1 MTPESEKMML
11 GFVVRQC
18 AADLG
23 HQPNAAD
30 LANWANNQRD
40 DRGDYCVFGRPISI
54 REAGVILRYPQRLVA
69 VYGSLRERFP
79 VELPRAE
86 PAKVI
91 RFERAA
97 RLRSRSRLG

>member
-23 HQPNAAD
+23 HQPDPDELAA
-30 LANWANNQRD
+30 WANNQRD
-40 DRGDYCVFGRPISI
+40 DRGDYCVFGRPIST
-54 REAGVILRYPQRLVA
+54 REAGVILRHPQRLVA
-69 VYGSLRERFP
+69 VYGSLRGRFP
-79 VELPRAE
+79 VELPPSE

-91 RFERAA
+91 PFRRAR
-97 RLRSRSRLG
+97 RLRSRVG